1 MDNTPKAPAR
11 KEDISVFGQESA
23 SVHTSP
29 ENPPLVKKVRDHA
42 FFGMNKDKT
51 LSPQDELSKLRDLRT
66 DDL

>member
-1 MDNTPKAPAR
+1 MDNVPKTPDR
-11 KEDISVFGQESA
+11 KQDTSTLCQENA
-23 SVHTSP
+23 STYTSP

>member
-11 KEDISVFGQESA
+11 KEDIAVFGQESA
-23 SVHTSP
+23 LARTSP
-29 ENPPLVKKVRDHA
+29 ETPPVAEKVQEHA

-66 DDL
+66 DVL

>member
-1 MDNTPKAPAR
+1 MDNVPETPDRKQGASAPC
-11 KEDISVFGQESA
+11 QENASA
-23 SVHTSP
+23 TVSP

-66 DDL
+66 GDF